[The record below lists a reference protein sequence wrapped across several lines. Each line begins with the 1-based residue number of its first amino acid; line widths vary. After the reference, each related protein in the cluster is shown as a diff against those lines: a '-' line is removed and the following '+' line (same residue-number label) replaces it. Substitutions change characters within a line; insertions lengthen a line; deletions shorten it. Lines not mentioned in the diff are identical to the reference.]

1 MDLGHWAVCT
11 EPLSLSPRKSWILS
25 QTQRLDQCQGLKFS
39 PRTLQVVGV
48 VTRDE
53 LTELTMKG
61 QELIEVM
68 RFIQKIP
75 GLKFF

>member
-1 MDLGHWAVCT
+1 MHRGYIPCLA
-11 EPLSLSPRKSWILS
+11 
-25 QTQRLDQCQGLKFS
+25 LKF
-39 PRTLQVVGV
+39 PHRTLQVVGV

-68 RFIQKIP
+68 GQEQSN
-75 GLKFF
+75 LAE

>member
-1 MDLGHWAVCT
+1 M
-11 EPLSLSPRKSWILS
+11 PRKKENSAPEPQNS
-25 QTQRLDQCQGLKFS
+25 TSR
-39 PRTLQVVGV
+39 PRDFETENAQVVGV

-68 RFIQKIP
+68 N
-75 GLKFF
+75 LKTHVVHQTRMTRRTA